1 MVTAVG
7 RSLLVSMPVARSRVA
22 LLGGRRGIGPGTGA
36 VVYLPQG
43 LHRAVQQD
51 QLQRRRQWLLLE
63 HGEEVGTVLGN
74 ED

>member
-1 MVTAVG
+1 MASG
-7 RSLLVSMPVARSRVA
+7 LAQ
-22 LLGGRRGIGPGTGA
+22 GA

-63 HGEEVGTVLGN
+63 HGEEVGTVVGN